1 MLWFNSVMMNGSNT
15 LNVMESAGP
24 PVEDLAREAWMLER
38 AAAGEVSL
46 FLTSWH
52 GPVVVLGYGQKPDE
66 ADLEWCGAKG
76 IPVLRRL
83 TGGTGVVH
91 RGDLGVGL
99 ALPQEHPWA
108 KEILG
113 LYGRFL
119 DVLGPALAN
128 FGSEVSRLAE
138 PRRGSR
144 VRSPVCFLD
153 QLSDTLVV
161 DGRKGVGCAQTRRR
175 GGVLIH
181 AAVLLGLDAGLYA
194 RIFGVPE
201 DEIRA
206 GLAPVAPGA
215 DPRAVGEAIAAELA
229 KALGLEAVRKPLD
242 PVPERFLEPYATAR
256 WAPVSPYPPR
266 EVPG

>member
-1 MLWFNSVMMNGSNT
+1 
-15 LNVMESAGP
+15 MESTGP
-24 PVEDLAREAWMLER
+24 PVEDLAREAWLLER
-38 AAAGEVSL
+38 AAEGEVSL
-46 FLTSWH
+46 LLTSWE
-52 GPVVVLGYGQKPDE
+52 GPVVVLGYGQRPED
-66 ADLEWCGAKG
+66 ADLEWCRSQGL
-76 IPVLRRL
+76 PVLRRL

-108 KEILG
+108 KGIIG

-119 DVLGPALAN
+119 DVLEPALAAV
-128 FGSEVSRLAE
+128 GAEVSRLAE

-161 DGRKGVGCAQTRRR
+161 NGRKAVGCAQTRRR
-175 GGVLIH
+175 GAVLIH

-194 RIFGVPE
+194 RIFDVPE
-201 DEIRA
+201 DEVSA
-206 GLAPVAPGA
+206 GLAPAVPGA
-215 DPRAVGEAIAAELA
+215 DPQVVGEAIAAELA
-229 KALGLEAVRKPLD
+229 KALGLEAVRKPLK

-256 WAPVSPYPPR
+256 WFPSHRLNVER
-266 EVPG
+266 

>member
-1 MLWFNSVMMNGSNT
+1 MWFNSVVTSETGI
-15 LNVMESAGP
+15 LNVMESTGP
-24 PVEDLAREAWMLER
+24 PVEDLAREAWLLER

-66 ADLEWCGAKG
+66 ADLEWCRDQG

-91 RGDLGVGL
+91 RCDLGIGL

-119 DVLGPALAN
+119 DALEPALAA

-161 DGRKGVGCAQTRRR
+161 DGRKAVGCAQTRRR

-194 RIFGVPE
+194 RVFDVPE
-201 DEIRA
+201 EEIRA
-206 GLAPVAPGA
+206 GLAPAAPGA
-215 DPRAVGEAIAAELA
+215 DPQVVGEAIAAEMA
-229 KALGLEAVRKPLD
+229 EALNLDAVRRPLD

-256 WAPVSPYPPR
+256 WFPSQRSNV
-266 EVPG
+266 